1 MEKKEKKPPGEE
13 KNMEN
18 YKILEHRFPSA
29 GGRQQV
35 YGVAYVPD
43 RPRGMVQIAHGMAE
57 HMGRY
62 REFMDFLAKNGYIA
76 FGCDH
81 MGHGKTARTKEE
93 LGYFAPKKGFDLLV
107 TDLHLMTIY
116 MQGKYPGM
124 PAFFLG
130 HSMGSFALRLYL
142 TRYGKEL
149 QGAILSGTG
158 GKQAGA
164 GLMGAL
170 CQKGGGSP
178 NRLVDRLAFGNFNR
192 GIENPRTPFDWLS
205 RDEERVADY
214 ITDPL
219 CGFTFT
225 TKGFGDLFSAIARA
239 NRRETFRQTPDL
251 PLLLISGDKD
261 PVGAYGKGVRQVAEN
276 YRRAGLHHVECKL
289 YPGARHEVLN
299 ETNREQ
305 VYQDVLRFLPA

>member
-1 MEKKEKKPPGEE
+1 MEKKEKKLPGEE

-107 TDLHLMTIY
+107 TDLHLMAIY

-130 HSMGSFALRLYL
+130 HSMGSFALRRNYC
-142 TRYGKEL
+142 RKS
-149 QGAILSGTG
+149 I
-158 GKQAGA
+158 
-164 GLMGAL
+164 
-170 CQKGGGSP
+170 
-178 NRLVDRLAFGNFNR
+178 
-192 GIENPRTPFDWLS
+192 
-205 RDEERVADY
+205 Y
-214 ITDPL
+214 I
-219 CGFTFT
+219 
-225 TKGFGDLFSAIARA
+225 
-239 NRRETFRQTPDL
+239 
-251 PLLLISGDKD
+251 
-261 PVGAYGKGVRQVAEN
+261 
-276 YRRAGLHHVECKL
+276 
-289 YPGARHEVLN
+289 
-299 ETNREQ
+299 
-305 VYQDVLRFLPA
+305 

>member
-1 MEKKEKKPPGEE
+1 
-13 KNMEN
+13 MEN

-35 YGVAYVPD
+35 YGVAYVPNQ
-43 RPRGMVQIAHGMAE
+43 PRGMVQIAHGMAE

-107 TDLHLMTIY
+107 TDLHLMAIY
-116 MQGKYPGM
+116 MQGKYPGI

-164 GLMGAL
+164 ALMGAL
-170 CQKGGGSP
+170 CRKGGGSP
-178 NRLVDRLAFGNFNR
+178 NRLVDRLAFGSFNR

-205 RDEERVADY
+205 RDEERV
-214 ITDPL
+214 
-219 CGFTFT
+219 
-225 TKGFGDLFSAIARA
+225 
-239 NRRETFRQTPDL
+239 
-251 PLLLISGDKD
+251 
-261 PVGAYGKGVRQVAEN
+261 GAYGEGVRQVAEN

-299 ETNREQ
+299 EINREQ
-305 VYQDVLRFLPA
+305 VYQDVLSFLGGVSPRA